1 MVVRHI
7 ERILREKSDK
17 HRAELRKLGNEVID
31 EPLSENVLLLASTQQ
46 MRAMNTIIQDQDTSR
61 EDFIFYFDRL
71 ATLLVER

>member
-7 ERILREKSDK
+7 EQILREKSRK
-17 HRAELRKLGNEVID
+17 HLAELKRLGNEVMD
-31 EPLSENVLLLASTQQ
+31 EPLSENVLLLASTPQ
-46 MRAMNTIIQDQDTSR
+46 MMAMKTIIQNQDTDR